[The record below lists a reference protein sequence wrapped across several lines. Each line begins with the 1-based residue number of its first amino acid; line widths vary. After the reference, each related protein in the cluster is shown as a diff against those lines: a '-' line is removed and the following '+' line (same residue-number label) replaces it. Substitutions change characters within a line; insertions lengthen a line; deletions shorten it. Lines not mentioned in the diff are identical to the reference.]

1 MNEELT
7 PSSEEQEAPATES
20 LGQILKAAREAKGMS
35 VADVA
40 TALHLR
46 PSVVKD
52 LEADDFSNISS
63 TTYVRGYI
71 KNFARIVEADKQKVE
86 ACLSSQVPGV
96 SQPAMQSF
104 SRKTVRQ
111 ARDKRYLMLTY
122 LVIVIL
128 LALLVFWWLQTS
140 KFFNSAAVDFSRP
153 TAEEVAAAGQTSIQD
168 DLMQRLGN
176 DAEAQSETAPQ
187 ADMQTAYEQPEGS
200 VGVSVVGE
208 KAQVGTTAE
217 TSAPQTNTAAE
228 TAAAE
233 TTANSTLGNTN
244 PAPAANTETP
254 QATVAERPNTAQ
266 SAPGEGMAA
275 LVMSFSADCWV
286 QVKDAT
292 GKLLVSDLRKAGQT
306 INLSGKAPFSFI
318 LGAPQAVSLSI
329 NGEAASLDEFPKGRV
344 ARFSLPKNG

>member
-63 TTYVRGYI
+63 ATYIRGYI

-86 ACLSSQVPGV
+86 ACLASQVPGV

-122 LVIVIL
+122 LVILIL
-128 LALLVFWWLQTS
+128 VALLVFWWLQTS
-140 KFFNSAAVDFSRP
+140 KFFNTATVDFSKP

-176 DAEAQSETAPQ
+176 DTQ
-187 ADMQTAYEQPEGS
+187 MQTDTSQQPESEAAYEPSVNGDDMPVAEQEVTAGS
-200 VGVSVVGE
+200 AELPS
-208 KAQVGTTAE
+208 AQQGSTSAADTTASDIRANN
-217 TSAPQTNTAAE
+217 TDASPQVTA
-228 TAAAE
+228 
-233 TTANSTLGNTN
+233 SS
-244 PAPAANTETP
+244 PAALG
-254 QATVAERPNTAQ
+254 Q
-266 SAPGEGMAA
+266 SA

-292 GKLLVSDLRKAGQT
+292 GKVLVSDLRKAGQT

-318 LGAPQAVSLSI
+318 LGAPQAVQLSI
-329 NGEAASLDEFPKGRV
+329 NGEAMSLDEFPKGRV

>member
-63 TTYVRGYI
+63 ATYIRGYI

-86 ACLSSQVPGV
+86 ACLASQVPGV

-122 LVIVIL
+122 LVILIL
-128 LALLVFWWLQTS
+128 VALLVFWWLQTS
-140 KFFNSAAVDFSRP
+140 KFFNTAAVDFSKP

-176 DAEAQSETAPQ
+176 ETHTQAGTSPQPDTEA
-187 ADMQTAYEQPEGS
+187 AYEQSVNSDDMPVAAQEVTVGS
-200 VGVSVVGE
+200 AEEPS
-208 KAQVGTTAE
+208 AQQDNNSAVDTTASDMRE
-217 TSAPQTNTAAE
+217 IDTRASNAEATPEVTA
-228 TAAAE
+228 
-233 TTANSTLGNTN
+233 SI
-244 PAPAANTETP
+244 PATP
-254 QATVAERPNTAQ
+254 GQ
-266 SAPGEGMAA
+266 SA

-292 GKLLVSDLRKAGQT
+292 GKVLVSDLRKAGQT

-318 LGAPQAVSLSI
+318 LGAPQAVKLSI